1 MVNRTTCPGT
11 VGCLIVVRANYGN
24 FCLFNQQRPSMS
36 HPIIRVAIADDHPV
50 IRMGIEAA
58 IDEIPT
64 LSCIGAVGDSSALVA
79 LLQQT
84 ACDVVVTDYA
94 MPGGA
99 FGDGL
104 QLLDH
109 LRKHFPDLRL
119 IVMTGLD
126 QPAMIQALHASG
138 IDHILSKAD
147 DTSHVPAAIAAA
159 WANRRY
165 LSPSITQLLPAR
177 GAPRAIAAL
186 SPREHEV
193 LVLFVSGLS
202 VNEIA
207 TRLDRRKQTISTQKT
222 AGMAKLGID
231 KDADLFKFA
240 SELGLRT
247 PRPDTE

>member
-1 MVNRTTCPGT
+1 MVNRTTCQGT

-24 FCLFNQQRPSMS
+24 FCRFNQQRPSMS

-109 LRKHFPDLRL
+109 LRTHFPDLRL

-138 IDHILSKAD
+138 IDHIPVSYTHL
-147 DTSHVPAAIAAA
+147 T
-159 WANRRY
+159 
-165 LSPSITQLLPAR
+165 LP
-177 GAPRAIAAL
+177 
-186 SPREHEV
+186 
-193 LVLFVSGLS
+193 
-202 VNEIA
+202 
-207 TRLDRRKQTISTQKT
+207 T
-222 AGMAKLGID
+222 
-231 KDADLFKFA
+231 
-240 SELGLRT
+240 
-247 PRPDTE
+247 TERV